1 VPGIP
6 QKASRGL
13 SSSWDLVWRLSD
25 LAVGEVVDKG
35 EGEEQALCGQTGGS
49 VILPRKTGTR
59 CRPGSG
65 GLGGEE
71 TM

>member
-1 VPGIP
+1 
-6 QKASRGL
+6 L
-13 SSSWDLVWRLSD
+13 SSSWDLIWRLLD
-25 LAVGEVVDKG
+25 LTVGKVGEVVYKG

-49 VILPRKTGTR
+49 VILPRKTGTMCG